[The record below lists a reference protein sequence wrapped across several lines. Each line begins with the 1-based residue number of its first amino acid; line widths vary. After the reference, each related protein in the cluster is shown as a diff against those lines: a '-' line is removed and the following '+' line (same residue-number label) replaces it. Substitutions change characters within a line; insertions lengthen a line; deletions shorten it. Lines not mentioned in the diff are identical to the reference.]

1 MKKFW
6 LGFLKALLLS
16 AVFTLG
22 AYAAQTKSIRDF
34 AQRQVQVPENIRS
47 VATLGSV
54 GVLNCFIFAM
64 GEGDKIAN
72 ALPPRFTKTD
82 RWKYHYKFN
91 PALKNYPVVEDAES
105 SIIMEELLKVR
116 PDIVFTMDKRQ
127 ADEVAKKGL
136 NAVVLTWKD
145 ADDAKKVVDLLGEIF
160 HKPERAQE
168 YDAYFDDMIKKVG
181 DAVAH
186 IPADKKVKVLNTTLK
201 RLALGHEIGEWWIE
215 KAGGISVS
223 KEIRMGES
231 QTYSLEQ
238 LLSWDPDFLLV
249 QTGVDK
255 KFAYEDPRFKGL
267 KAVKNKRVFVTPVF
281 GHVWANRTMEQPLTV
296 LWAAKLFYPQALKEI
311 SLKDELKK
319 FSKQFFSY
327 DLSDEECKEILGDLD

>member
-1 MKKFW
+1 MKKIW

-34 AQRQVQVPENIRS
+34 AQRQVQIPENIRS

-136 NAVVLTWKD
+136 NAVVLTWKN
-145 ADDAKKVVDLLGEIF
+145 E
-160 HKPERAQE
+160 HTE
-168 YDAYFDDMIKKVG
+168 
-181 DAVAH
+181 
-186 IPADKKVKVLNTTLK
+186 T
-201 RLALGHEIGEWWIE
+201 
-215 KAGGISVS
+215 
-223 KEIRMGES
+223 
-231 QTYSLEQ
+231 
-238 LLSWDPDFLLV
+238 
-249 QTGVDK
+249 
-255 KFAYEDPRFKGL
+255 
-267 KAVKNKRVFVTPVF
+267 
-281 GHVWANRTMEQPLTV
+281 
-296 LWAAKLFYPQALKEI
+296 
-311 SLKDELKK
+311 
-319 FSKQFFSY
+319 
-327 DLSDEECKEILGDLD
+327 